1 MPELPEVEFC
11 ARKLRGWL
19 DGRRIDAVEATPGRP
34 LIDVDPVAL
43 ARDLVGRRVA
53 GIRRLGKQLFV
64 DLSGERCLL
73 VHLGMTGK
81 WVPRAAQKRK
91 HARLSLRLDDGR
103 WLDFIDPRKFGRI
116 RLLRSAALESDPEI
130 GRLGPDALLL
140 SRQPR
145 TLRPILQRTK
155 RAIKVALLDQSLL
168 AGVGNIYAAEALH
181 RVRVD
186 PRAPADTL
194 SPRKSAALARALGA
208 VMTESLERETD
219 DEITYLQEAR
229 ASNPFD
235 VYGREGEACVQ
246 CGGEIRRFVQQAR
259 STFWCPRCQ
268 RPKI

>member
-34 LIDVDPVAL
+34 LYDIDPVAL
-43 ARDLVGRRVA
+43 ARALVGRRIE
-53 GIRRLGKQLFV
+53 GIRRVGKQIFV
-64 DLSGERCLL
+64 DTSGGQCLL

-81 WVPRAAQKRK
+81 WVPRVDGKRK
-91 HARLSLRLDDGR
+91 HAHVSIRVDDGC
-103 WLDFIDPRKFGRI
+103 WFDFLDPRKFGRV
-116 RLLRSAALESDPEI
+116 RLLPMGALATDPEVQRI
-130 GRLGPDALLL
+130 GPDALAL
-140 SRQPR
+140 SAQPR
-145 TLRPILQRTK
+145 RLHPILQRTK

-186 PRAPADTL
+186 PRTPAHLLT
-194 SPRKSAALARALGA
+194 PRKSAALARALGA
-208 VMTESLERETD
+208 VMTESLERETA

-229 ASNPFD
+229 AKNPFD
-235 VYGREGEACVQ
+235 VYGREGESCTQ
-246 CGGEIRRFVQQAR
+246 CGGEIRRFVQQGR

-268 RPKI
+268 RPKT